1 MNTQII
7 AIANQKGGVG
17 KTTTCANLGIGL
29 AQAGKKVLLI
39 DGDPQGS
46 LTISLGNPQPDKL
59 PFTLSDA
66 MGKILMD
73 QPIRTGEG
81 ILHHAEGVD
90 LMPADIQLSGMEVSL
105 VNAMSRETILRQYLD
120 TLKGQYSHILID
132 CQPSLGMLTVNALA
146 AANRIIIP
154 VQAEYLPAK
163 GLEQLLSTVNK
174 VKRQINPKLQIDG
187 ILLTMVDSRTNFAK
201 EISALL
207 RETYGSKIKVFG
219 TEIPHSVRAKEI
231 SAEGKSI
238 FAHDPGGKVAE
249 GYRNLTKEVLKLEKQ
264 REKIELASVDDLFST
279 EEGRQDAK
287 LEKIQEIPLSE
298 LHPFKNHPFKV
309 KDDEA
314 MMETADSIK
323 QYGVL
328 VPAIARPDPEG
339 GYELVAGHRRHRA
352 SELADKETMP
362 VIVRDL
368 DDDAATIIMVDSNL
382 QRESLLPSERAFAYK
397 MKLDAMKHQGERV
410 DLTSSQV
417 GTKLR
422 ADEILAQQAGSSRNQ
437 IQRYIRLTELIPELL
452 DMVDEKKI
460 ALNPAYEL
468 SFLKKEEQVDLLD
481 AMDSE
486 QATPSLSQAQR
497 LKKYS
502 QEGHLTLDM
511 MRVIMGEEKKSDLDR
526 VTFTSDT
533 LRKYFPK
540 SYTPQRMQETIIKL
554 LEAWQKKRQRDQE
567 R

>member
-1 MNTQII
+1 MKSS
-7 AIANQKGGVG
+7 A
-17 KTTTCANLGIGL
+17 
-29 AQAGKKVLLI
+29 KKV
-39 DGDPQGS
+39 
-46 LTISLGNPQPDKL
+46 
-59 PFTLSDA
+59 
-66 MGKILMD
+66 
-73 QPIRTGEG
+73 
-81 ILHHAEGVD
+81 
-90 LMPADIQLSGMEVSL
+90 
-105 VNAMSRETILRQYLD
+105 
-120 TLKGQYSHILID
+120 
-132 CQPSLGMLTVNALA
+132 
-146 AANRIIIP
+146 
-154 VQAEYLPAK
+154 
-163 GLEQLLSTVNK
+163 
-174 VKRQINPKLQIDG
+174 
-187 ILLTMVDSRTNFAK
+187 
-201 EISALL
+201 
-207 RETYGSKIKVFG
+207 
-219 TEIPHSVRAKEI
+219 
-231 SAEGKSI
+231 
-238 FAHDPGGKVAE
+238 
-249 GYRNLTKEVLKLEKQ
+249 
-264 REKIELASVDDLFST
+264 ELASVDDLFST
-279 EEGRQDAK
+279 EESRADAQR
-287 LEKIQEIPLSE
+287 EKVVEIPLSE
-298 LHPFKNHPFKV
+298 LHPFKGHPFKV

-352 SELADKETMP
+352 SELAEKETMP

-410 DLTSSQV
+410 DLTCAQLGHKSDGRKSRDVLAEQV
-417 GTKLR
+417 GQSK
-422 ADEILAQQAGSSRNQ
+422 NQ
-437 IQRYIRLTELIPELL
+437 IQRFIRLTELIPELL

-468 SFLKKEEQVDLLD
+468 SFLKKEEQVDLFD

>member
-1 MNTQII
+1 MII
-7 AIANQKGGVG
+7 RLHFWIF
-17 KTTTCANLGIGL
+17 
-29 AQAGKKVLLI
+29 
-39 DGDPQGS
+39 
-46 LTISLGNPQPDKL
+46 LTSSAKISHFRCKA
-59 PFTLSDA
+59 T
-66 MGKILMD
+66 
-73 QPIRTGEG
+73 
-81 ILHHAEGVD
+81 
-90 LMPADIQLSGMEVSL
+90 
-105 VNAMSRETILRQYLD
+105 
-120 TLKGQYSHILID
+120 
-132 CQPSLGMLTVNALA
+132 
-146 AANRIIIP
+146 
-154 VQAEYLPAK
+154 
-163 GLEQLLSTVNK
+163 
-174 VKRQINPKLQIDG
+174 
-187 ILLTMVDSRTNFAK
+187 
-201 EISALL
+201 
-207 RETYGSKIKVFG
+207 
-219 TEIPHSVRAKEI
+219 
-231 SAEGKSI
+231 
-238 FAHDPGGKVAE
+238 
-249 GYRNLTKEVLKLEKQ
+249 
-264 REKIELASVDDLFST
+264 LASVDDLFST

-352 SELADKETMP
+352 SELAEKETMP

-410 DLTSSQV
+410 DLTCSQV
-417 GTKLR
+417 GNKLEGKKSS
-422 ADEILAQQAGSSRNQ
+422 EILAEQVGQSKNQ
-437 IQRYIRLTELIPELL
+437 IFRYIRLTELIPELM

-497 LKKYS
+497 LKKFS
-502 QEGHLTLDM
+502 QEGHLSIDV
-511 MRVIMGEEKKSDLDR
+511 MRAIMGEEKKSDLDR

-540 SYTPQRMQETIIKL
+540 SYTPARMQETIIKL
-554 LEAWQKKRQRDQE
+554 LEQWQKKRQRDQE